1 MPDIIRDIPR
11 FDAALLAV
19 AARLQSSVLA
29 DVAGRRGG
37 LSSRIA
43 PLPGAGGFAGTAL
56 TVDVRPGDNLM
67 LHAAVAL
74 ARPGDVLV
82 VDAKGDDRVALMG
95 ELMSR
100 RCKAIGVAGAVIDGC
115 VRDAAAIAAIGFPV
129 FAAGLNPNGPTKVQP
144 GRINHPVTVGGVVVR
159 PGDLVVGDAD
169 GVVVVERERVPAVLE
184 AAASKTADEQ
194 RVASAIESGDGR
206 RPAWLDAA
214 LRTAGVIAA
223 DETL

>member
-82 VDAKGDDRVALMG
+82 VDAKGDDRVAL
-95 ELMSR
+95 
-100 RCKAIGVAGAVIDGC
+100 IGVAGAVIDGC

-184 AAASKTADEQ
+184 AAARKTADEQ